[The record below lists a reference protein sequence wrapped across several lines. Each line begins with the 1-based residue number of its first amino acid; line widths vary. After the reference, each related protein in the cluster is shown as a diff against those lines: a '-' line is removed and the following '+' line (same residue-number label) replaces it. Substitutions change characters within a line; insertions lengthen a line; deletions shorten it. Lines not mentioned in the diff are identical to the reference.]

1 MFVTVGMCE
10 QAVLAYVKVACLLFV
25 LRTLIALIKKL
36 ERDVTRLK
44 HEVEVRNKE
53 NERGEE

>member
-25 LRTLIALIKKL
+25 LRTLISLIKTGKL
-36 ERDVTRLK
+36 QLAIDCCVRL
-44 HEVEVRNKE
+44 NQAST
-53 NERGEE
+53 